1 MLVRFA
7 PKATGVAVDPPV
19 APNVKV
25 FGPSAGFAPKGLG
38 VAVLFPVGCCVELDD
53 PKPEKEGF
61 CGAVELLLL
70 AAPKLN
76 EKLGLSLFCVAVV
89 AFEFDAPKLVVPPKI
104 GFGVSADFVVEGAEP
119 KADEPAVP
127 NGLGAF
133 DVPVVDP
140 KVLRVADAPV
150 PPEANENFGALDVF
164 VFDAVGVDELE
175 VFPTLA
181 PNTLLLLCCCT
192 EESEG
197 VEPNVDVFAAGAG
210 I

>member
-1 MLVRFA
+1 ML
-7 PKATGVAVDPPV
+7 
-19 APNVKV
+19 
-25 FGPSAGFAPKGLG
+25 
-38 VAVLFPVGCCVELDD
+38 PVGCCVELDD

-61 CGAVELLLL
+61 CDAVEVLLL

-76 EKLGLSLFCVAVV
+76 EKLGLSPFAVAVV
-89 AFEFDAPKLVVPPKI
+89 AFDEPKLVVPPKT
-104 GFGVSADFVVEGAEP
+104 GFGVSPGFVVEGVEP
-119 KADEPAVP
+119 KVDGPAAP
-127 NGLGAF
+127 NGLGVF

-140 KVLRVADAPV
+140 KVLGVVDAPV

-164 VFDAVGVDELE
+164 VFNAVGVDELE

-181 PNTLLLLCCCT
+181 PNTLLLFCCCA
-192 EESEG
+192 EAPEG